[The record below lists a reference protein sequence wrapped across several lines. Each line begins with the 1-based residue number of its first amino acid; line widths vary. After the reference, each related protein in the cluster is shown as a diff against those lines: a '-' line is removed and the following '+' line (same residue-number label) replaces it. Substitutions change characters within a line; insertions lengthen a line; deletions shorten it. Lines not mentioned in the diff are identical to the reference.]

1 VPPERSPVNGRRP
14 PDTNFYTQVNFLF
27 PATEV
32 ELPLPEKYI
41 GFPPEAQ
48 KAILVAFRAE
58 QLERHNWLRNQQ
70 KNDHELN
77 LKVQSNY
84 FRWRLSGLTSATI
97 LALAVLIIGAL
108 LVYHGAPIVGVALL
122 VTAIAGLIGTAIYG
136 HQAPAMQGEQS
147 PTPRPEANN
156 PTMPTGT
163 ESHPPTPGAAPT

>member
-1 VPPERSPVNGRRP
+1 LEPVPTPQRPPVNGRRP
-14 PDTNFYTQVNFLF
+14 PESNFYTQVNFLF

-32 ELPLPEKYI
+32 ELPPPEKFS

-77 LKVQSNY
+77 LLVQSNY
-84 FRWRLSGLTSATI
+84 FRWRTLGLCSATI

-122 VTAIAGLIGTAIYG
+122 ITAIGGLIGTAVYG
-136 HQAPAMQGEQS
+136 HAATTQTEQQEDS
-147 PTPRPEANN
+147 TQVAD
-156 PTMPTGT
+156 
-163 ESHPPTPGAAPT
+163 ESKNDAITDKT

>member
-1 VPPERSPVNGRRP
+1 LSEPVPSSERTPSSGRKPPES
-14 PDTNFYTQVNFLF
+14 NFYTQVNFLF

-32 ELPLPEKYI
+32 ELPPPEKFI

-77 LKVQSNY
+77 VTVQKNY
-84 FRWRLSGLTSATI
+84 FRWRIWGLCSATL

-108 LVYHGAPIVGVALL
+108 LVYHGAPVVGVSLL
-122 VTAIAGLIGTAIYG
+122 ITAIGGLVGTAVYG
-136 HQAPAMQGEQS
+136 QKSASNSQSGQSQPSAPA
-147 PTPRPEANN
+147 A
-156 PTMPTGT
+156 T
-163 ESHPPTPGAAPT
+163 EEKGDVTQDKN